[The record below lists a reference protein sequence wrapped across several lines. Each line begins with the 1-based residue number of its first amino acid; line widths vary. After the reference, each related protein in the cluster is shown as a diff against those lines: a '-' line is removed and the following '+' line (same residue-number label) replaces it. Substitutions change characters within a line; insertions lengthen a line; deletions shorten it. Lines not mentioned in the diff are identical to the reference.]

1 MKVPATFNT
10 PQLNIGVFHESN
22 ISLTNRLTATLGL
35 RYDYNRVKVHY
46 DTYAAMAIT
55 ANVMGQSMTNTLT
68 SMLNNMSHDNYSQLL
83 PKVGLSYTIDS
94 NGSNVYATVCKGY
107 RAGGY
112 NIQMFQTYF
121 NMNLTKTATKP

>member
-55 ANVMGQSMTNTLT
+55 ANVMGQ
-68 SMLNNMSHDNYSQLL
+68 
-83 PKVGLSYTIDS
+83 V
-94 NGSNVYATVCKGY
+94 
-107 RAGGY
+107 
-112 NIQMFQTYF
+112 
-121 NMNLTKTATKP
+121 